1 MGGQYIEAMLWP
13 RLSSQCEV
21 CRRWG
26 PARFCQPC
34 IERFASPGPR
44 CPRCALRVPAAAA
57 LCGSCLRLAP
67 PFEHTVCVAD
77 YVFPWDRLI
86 VAMKFHEQAELSAP
100 LSAQLAAAVR
110 ADGAPLPDLVLPV
123 PLARQ
128 RLAERGYNQAWE
140 LARRVA
146 AALGLPAHAKVLLRP
161 VETAQHQAELSRE
174 QRLSNLRG
182 AFAVDDRRRKLLT
195 GRRVS
200 LVDDVL
206 TTGATAQEAT
216 LALLRAGACAVDLWV
231 LARTP
236 QH

>member
-1 MGGQYIEAMLWP
+1 MVPPIANHMRSGGGLLTFSTIGAMMW
-13 RLSSQCEV
+13 
-21 CRRWG
+21 
-26 PARFCQPC
+26 
-34 IERFASPGPR
+34 
-44 CPRCALRVPAAAA
+44 LRVMERYME
-57 LCGSCLRLAP
+57 L
-67 PFEHTVCVAD
+67 
-77 YVFPWDRLI
+77 
-86 VAMKFHEQAELSAP
+86 HEKGMPGL
-100 LSAQLAAAVR
+100 
-110 ADGAPLPDLVLPV
+110 
-123 PLARQ
+123 
-128 RLAERGYNQAWE
+128 AWE

-236 QH
+236 EH